1 MKLNPRQLEAFR
13 TVMLTG
19 SMTIAAEALQI
30 TQPAVS
36 RLIRDLE
43 IVLSLRLF
51 RREGNRLI
59 PGAEA
64 QVLYAEV
71 DKFYQGIERIE
82 RVAEDLATL
91 RTGTLRIASMSTL
104 GLSVVAEGV
113 CRFARKHP
121 DVRTSLDVRNSL
133 GILELTSANQIDI
146 GFVQIPTGDYPGIQV
161 VPLPHVSAVCVMPVD
176 DALASG
182 DVVTLDDL
190 HGRRLITLNTN
201 NPLQR
206 RITSAMEARG
216 VAGSSSVETT
226 AAHAACGMVAG
237 GLGLTIC
244 DPFTASYSKYP
255 GITFRKLDQD
265 IPFEISMVF
274 PGHQQRS
281 QLTADFM
288 RVMEGIFKSEF
299 ISMIP
304 REAYQAGPVDVAI
317 GPPAGHFNSV
327 E

>member
-43 IVLSLRLF
+43 TVLSLRLF

-64 QVLYAEV
+64 QFLYAEV

-82 RVAEDLATL
+82 RIAEDLVSL
-91 RTGTLRIASMSTL
+91 RTGTLRIGSMSTL

-121 DVRTSLDVRNSL
+121 EVRTSLDVRNSL

-146 GFVQIPTGDYPGIQV
+146 GFVQIPSGDYPGIQAI
-161 VPLPHVSAVCVMPVD
+161 PLPPISAVCVMPVD
-176 DALASG
+176 DVLAAKE
-182 DVVTLDDL
+182 VVSLYDL
-190 HGRRLITLNTN
+190 HERRLISLNTN

-216 VAGSSSVETT
+216 IVGLSCVETT
-226 AAHAACGMVAG
+226 AAHSACGMVSG
-237 GLGLTIC
+237 GLGIAVC

-265 IPFEISMVF
+265 IPFEVSMVF
-274 PGHQQRS
+274 PSHQQRS
-281 QLTADFM
+281 KLASDFM

-304 REAYQAGPVDVAI
+304 REAY
-317 GPPAGHFNSV
+317 
-327 E
+327 

>member
-13 TVMLTG
+13 AVMLTG

-43 IVLSLRLF
+43 IILSLRLF

-64 QVLYAEV
+64 QFLYAEV

-82 RVAEDLATL
+82 RVAEDLVTL
-91 RTGTLRIASMSTL
+91 RTGTLRIGSMSTL

-133 GILELTSANQIDI
+133 GIMELTSANQIDI
-146 GFVQIPTGDYPGIQV
+146 GFVQVPSGEYPGIQSI
-161 VPLPHVSAVCVMPVD
+161 PLPPINAVCVMPD
-176 DALASG
+176 DDVLANKE
-182 DVVTLDDL
+182 VVTLDDL
-190 HGRRLITLNTN
+190 HERRVISLNTN

-216 VAGSSSVETT
+216 VVSLSSIETT
-226 AAHAACGMVAG
+226 AAHSACGMVSG
-237 GLGLTIC
+237 GLGLTVC

-255 GITFRKLDQD
+255 GITFRKLDEN

-274 PGHQQRS
+274 PSHQQRS
-281 QLTADFM
+281 KLASDFM
-288 RVMEGIFKSEF
+288 QIMENIFRSEF
-299 ISMIP
+299 MSMIP
-304 REAYQAGPVDVAI
+304 RSA
-317 GPPAGHFNSV
+317 N
-327 E
+327 

>member
-13 TVMLTG
+13 AVMLTG
-19 SMTIAAEALQI
+19 SMTIAAESLQI

-59 PGAEA
+59 PGTEA
-64 QVLYAEV
+64 QLLYAEV

-82 RVAEDLATL
+82 RVAEDLVTL
-91 RTGTLRIASMSTL
+91 RTGTLRIGSMSTL

-113 CRFARKHP
+113 CRFALEHP
-121 DVRTSLDVRNSL
+121 EVRTSLDVRNSL
-133 GILELTSANQIDI
+133 GIMELTSANQIDI
-146 GFVQIPTGDYPGIQV
+146 GFVQVPSGEYPGVQSI
-161 VPLPHVSAVCVMPVD
+161 PLPRINAVCVMSVD
-176 DALASG
+176 DVLASKEL
-182 DVVTLDDL
+182 VTIDDL
-190 HGRRLITLNTN
+190 HERRLISLNTN

-216 VAGSSSVETT
+216 AVSLTSVETT
-226 AAHAACGMVAG
+226 SAHSACGMVSG
-237 GLGLTIC
+237 GLGLTVC

-255 GITFRKLDQD
+255 GITFRKLDEN

-274 PGHQQRS
+274 PSHQQRS
-281 QLTADFM
+281 KLASDFM
-288 RVMEGIFKSEF
+288 QIMENIFKSEF

-304 REAYQAGPVDVAI
+304 RSAY
-317 GPPAGHFNSV
+317 
-327 E
+327 

>member
-1 MKLNPRQLEAFR
+1 
-13 TVMLTG
+13 
-19 SMTIAAEALQI
+19 MTIAAEALQI

-43 IVLSLRLF
+43 TVLSLRLF

-64 QVLYAEV
+64 QFLYAEV

-82 RVAEDLATL
+82 RIAEDLVSL
-91 RTGTLRIASMSTL
+91 RTGTLRIGSMSTL

-121 DVRTSLDVRNSL
+121 EVRTSLDVRNSL

-146 GFVQIPTGDYPGIQV
+146 GFVQIPSGDYPGIQAI
-161 VPLPHVSAVCVMPVD
+161 PLPPISAVCVMPVD
-176 DALASG
+176 DVLAAKE
-182 DVVTLDDL
+182 VVSLDDL
-190 HGRRLITLNTN
+190 HERRLISLNTN

-216 VAGSSSVETT
+216 IVGLSCVETT
-226 AAHAACGMVAG
+226 AAHSACGMVSG
-237 GLGLTIC
+237 GLGIAVC

-265 IPFEISMVF
+265 IPFEVSMVF
-274 PGHQQRS
+274 PSHQQRS
-281 QLTADFM
+281 KLASDFM

-304 REAYQAGPVDVAI
+304 REAY
-317 GPPAGHFNSV
+317 
-327 E
+327 

>member
-1 MKLNPRQLEAFR
+1 
-13 TVMLTG
+13 MLTG
-19 SMTIAAEALQI
+19 SMTIAAEALQVS
-30 TQPAVS
+30 QPAIS

-82 RVAEDLATL
+82 RVAEDLVTL
-91 RTGTLRIASMSTL
+91 RTGTLRISSMSTL

-121 DVRTSLDVRNSL
+121 EVRTSLDVRNSV

-146 GFVQIPTGDYPGIQV
+146 GFVQIPSGEYPGIQV
-161 VPLPHVSAVCVMPVD
+161 INLPPISAVCVMPAND
-176 DALASG
+176 MLATK
-182 DVVTLDDL
+182 DVVTLEDL
-190 HGRRLITLNTN
+190 HGRRLITLNAN

-216 VAGSSSVETT
+216 VAGVSSVETT
-226 AAHAACGMVAG
+226 AAHSACGMVSG
-237 GLGLTIC
+237 GS
-244 DPFTASYSKYP
+244 ASPCVIHSPPPTRNTRALRSDRWTRTYP
-255 GITFRKLDQD
+255 SRFRWYFRVTSSA
-265 IPFEISMVF
+265 PSSPRISCRSWKVSSGRSLF
-274 PGHQQRS
+274 P
-281 QLTADFM
+281 
-288 RVMEGIFKSEF
+288 
-299 ISMIP
+299 
-304 REAYQAGPVDVAI
+304 
-317 GPPAGHFNSV
+317 
-327 E
+327 

>member
-13 TVMLTG
+13 AVMLTG
-19 SMTIAAEALQI
+19 SMTIAAESLQI
-30 TQPAVS
+30 SQPAVS

-43 IVLSLRLF
+43 SILSLKLF

-82 RVAEDLATL
+82 RIADDLVTL

-121 DVRTSLDVRNSL
+121 EVKTSLDVRNSL
-133 GILELTSANQIDI
+133 GILELTSANQTDI
-146 GFVQIPTGDYPGIQV
+146 GFVQISSGEYPGIQTI
-161 VPLPHVSAVCVMPVD
+161 PLPPISAVCVLPAD
-176 DALASG
+176 DVLATKS
-182 DVVTLDDL
+182 VISLEDL
-190 HGRRLITLNTN
+190 HQRRLISLNTH

-206 RITSAMEARG
+206 RITSAMESRG
-216 VAGSSSVETT
+216 VAGLSNVETT
-226 AAHAACGMVAG
+226 AAHSACGMVAG
-237 GLGLTIC
+237 GLGITIC
-244 DPFTASYSKYP
+244 DPFTAAYSKYP

-274 PGHQQRS
+274 PSHQHRS
-281 QLTADFM
+281 RLTQDFM
-288 RVMEGIFKSEF
+288 NVMESLFKSQF
-299 ISMIP
+299 LSM
-304 REAYQAGPVDVAI
+304 YQVA
-317 GPPAGHFNSV
+317 P
-327 E
+327 

>member
-13 TVMLTG
+13 AVMLTG
-19 SMTIAAEALQI
+19 SMTIAAEALQVS
-30 TQPAVS
+30 QPAIS

-43 IVLSLRLF
+43 MVLSLRLF

-82 RVAEDLATL
+82 RVAEDLVTL
-91 RTGTLRIASMSTL
+91 RTGTLRISSMSTL

-121 DVRTSLDVRNSL
+121 EVRTSLDVRNSV

-146 GFVQIPTGDYPGIQV
+146 GFVQIPSGEYPGIQV
-161 VPLPHVSAVCVMPVD
+161 INLPPISAVCVMPAND
-176 DALASG
+176 MLATK
-182 DVVTLDDL
+182 DVVTLEDL
-190 HGRRLITLNTN
+190 HGRRLITLNAN

-216 VAGSSSVETT
+216 VAGVSSVETT
-226 AAHAACGMVAG
+226 AAHSACGMVSG
-237 GLGLTIC
+237 GLGITVC

-255 GITFRKLDQD
+255 GLTFRPLDQD
-265 IPFEISMVF
+265 IPFEVSMVF

-281 QLTADFM
+281 KLASDFM
-288 RVMEGIFKSEF
+288 QVMEGIFRSEF

-304 REAYQAGPVDVAI
+304 REAY
-317 GPPAGHFNSV
+317 
-327 E
+327 

>member
-19 SMTIAAEALQI
+19 SMTLAAEALQVS
-30 TQPAVS
+30 QPAVS

-43 IVLSLRLF
+43 SALSIRLF

-82 RVAEDLATL
+82 RVAEDLVTL
-91 RTGTLRIASMSTL
+91 RTGTLRIGAMSTL

-113 CRFARKHP
+113 CRFARRHP
-121 DVRTSLDVRNSL
+121 EVRTSLDVRNSL
-133 GILELTSANQIDI
+133 GILELTSANQLDI
-146 GFVQIPTGDYPGIQV
+146 GFVQIPSGEYPGIFAIA
-161 VPLPHVSAVCVMPVD
+161 LPPISAVCVMPED
-176 DALASG
+176 DVLAQKSL
-182 DVVTLDDL
+182 VTLDDL
-190 HGRRLITLNTN
+190 HGRRLVTMNAN

-216 VAGSSSVETT
+216 VSGLSSVETT
-226 AAHAACGMVAG
+226 AAHSACGMVSG
-237 GLGLTIC
+237 GLGITLC

-255 GITFRKLDQD
+255 GITYRKLDQD
-265 IPFEISMVF
+265 IPFEVSIVF

-281 QLTADFM
+281 QLASDFM
-288 RVMEGIFKSEF
+288 RVMETIFKSEF
-299 ISMIP
+299 VSLIP
-304 REAYQAGPVDVAI
+304 REAY
-317 GPPAGHFNSV
+317 
-327 E
+327 

>member
-43 IVLSLRLF
+43 SALSLRLF

-64 QVLYAEV
+64 QVLYGEV

-113 CRFARKHP
+113 CRFTRRHP
-121 DVRTSLDVRNSL
+121 EVRTSLDVRNSP

-146 GFVQIPTGDYPGIQV
+146 GFVQILSGEYPGIQV
-161 VPLPHVSAVCVMPVD
+161 VPLPPISAVCVMPVD
-176 DALASG
+176 DALAAKE
-182 DVVTLDDL
+182 VVTLDDL
-190 HGRRLITLNTN
+190 HERRLITLNTN

-206 RITSAMEARG
+206 RITSALEARG
-216 VAGSSSVETT
+216 VTGISSVETT
-226 AAHAACGMVAG
+226 AAHAACGMVSG

-274 PGHQQRS
+274 PSHQQRS

-304 REAYQAGPVDVAI
+304 REAY
-317 GPPAGHFNSV
+317 
-327 E
+327 

>member
-206 RITSAMEARG
+206 RITSAMEARS

>member
-206 RITSAMEARG
+206 RITSVMEARG

>member
-13 TVMLTG
+13 AVMLTG
-19 SMTIAAEALQI
+19 SMTIAAEALQVS
-30 TQPAVS
+30 QPAIS

-43 IVLSLRLF
+43 GVLSLRLF

-82 RVAEDLATL
+82 RVAEDLVTL
-91 RTGTLRIASMSTL
+91 RTGTLRISSMSTL

-121 DVRTSLDVRNSL
+121 EVRTSLDVRNSL
-133 GILELTSANQIDI
+133 GILELTAANQIDI
-146 GFVQIPTGDYPGIQV
+146 GFVQIPAGEYPGIQAIN
-161 VPLPHVSAVCVMPVD
+161 LPPISAVCVMPVD
-176 DALASG
+176 DVLAAK
-182 DVVTLDDL
+182 DVVTLEDL

-216 VAGSSSVETT
+216 VVGVSSVETT
-226 AAHAACGMVAG
+226 AAHSACGMVSG
-237 GLGLTIC
+237 GLGITVC

-255 GITFRKLDQD
+255 GITFRPLDQA
-265 IPFEISMVF
+265 IPFEVSMVF

-281 QLTADFM
+281 KLASDFM
-288 RVMEGIFKSEF
+288 QVMEGIFRSEF

-304 REAYQAGPVDVAI
+304 REAY
-317 GPPAGHFNSV
+317 
-327 E
+327 